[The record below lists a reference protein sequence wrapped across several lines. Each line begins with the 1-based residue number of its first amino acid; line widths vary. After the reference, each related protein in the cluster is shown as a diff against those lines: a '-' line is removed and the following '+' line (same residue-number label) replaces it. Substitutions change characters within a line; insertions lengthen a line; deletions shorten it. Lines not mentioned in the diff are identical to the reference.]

1 MEKITKK
8 IATYSSILTEYLESL
23 AEERNTALG
32 GTADCNV
39 IADTKNHHYQ
49 LTRMGWQGR
58 KYYFVVLLHF
68 SIKPDGK
75 VWIQQNNTEIL
86 VGGELEDWGVE
97 KMDIVVGF
105 RPAYLREATGYAVA

>member
-1 MEKITKK
+1 MEKVTEKITK
-8 IATYSSILTEYLESL
+8 YSKALTSYLEAL

-39 IADTKNHHYQ
+39 IADTKHHHYQ

-68 SIKPDGK
+68 TIKPDGK

-86 VGGELEDWGVE
+86 VGGELEQRGVE

-105 RPAYLREATGYAVA
+105 RPEYLREATGYAVA

>member
-1 MEKITKK
+1 MESITGKITRYEQV
-8 IATYSSILTEYLESL
+8 IISYLDEL

-32 GTADCNV
+32 GSPDCNV

-49 LTRMGWQGR
+49 LTRIGWHGR

-75 VWIQQNNTEIL
+75 IWLQQNNTEVL
-86 VGGELEDWGVE
+86 VGQELEVRGID

-105 RPAYLREATGYAVA
+105 RPEYLREATGYAVA

>member
-1 MEKITKK
+1 MENVAEKVRQYEKI
-8 IATYSSILTEYLESL
+8 IISYLEEL

-32 GTADCNV
+32 GTYDCNV

-49 LTRMGWQGR
+49 LTRMGWHGR

-68 SIKPDGK
+68 CIKPDGK

-86 VGGELEDWGVE
+86 VGGALEERGVE

-105 RPAYLREATGYAVA
+105 RPEYLREATGYAVA